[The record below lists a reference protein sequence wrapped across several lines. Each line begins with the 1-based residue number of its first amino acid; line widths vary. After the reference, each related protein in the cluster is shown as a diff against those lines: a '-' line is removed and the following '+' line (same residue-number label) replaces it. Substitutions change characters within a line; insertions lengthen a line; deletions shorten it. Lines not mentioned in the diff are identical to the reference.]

1 MLSDNRIS
9 TESSIATPS
18 LPSDDGLEYAGQP
31 LPAPP
36 LSPVA
41 LPEEASPLAPRP
53 VFAKGW
59 CFAKIFLIFVIGCV
73 IGTYFEQIL
82 TLLETGVWESRKG
95 VIYGPFNPIYGLGFA
110 GFVLFLGKNMEQRKW
125 YLTWLYASLL
135 CGVTEYVLN
144 WLGELIIGAKSWD
157 YTGYFLNIDGRT
169 NIPYM
174 LFFGAGGFLFL
185 KFLYP
190 VLSRWIEKIP
200 YAVGHYGLPVLVV
213 FMCLNILVSYTAL
226 IRQAQRRQGL
236 PPQTIVGQ
244 IYDELYTDEY
254 LKTVFANMTFGS

>member
-1 MLSDNRIS
+1 M
-9 TESSIATPS
+9 
-18 LPSDDGLEYAGQP
+18 EYAGQP